1 MNRTTL
7 DGAVSERKERFIHAY
22 NTTSVALDFALNYP
36 GELKNLKSLIAY
48 LDCTLP
54 GKNFVTN
61 NSVNKPLELIAMN
74 LAWHVQILKHP
85 IKMVRLAYSYIR
97 A

>member
-7 DGAVSERKERFIHAY
+7 DGAVSERKERFLHAY
-22 NTTSVALDFALNYP
+22 NTTSMALDFALNYP
-36 GELKNLKSLIAY
+36 DALKSSKGLVAN